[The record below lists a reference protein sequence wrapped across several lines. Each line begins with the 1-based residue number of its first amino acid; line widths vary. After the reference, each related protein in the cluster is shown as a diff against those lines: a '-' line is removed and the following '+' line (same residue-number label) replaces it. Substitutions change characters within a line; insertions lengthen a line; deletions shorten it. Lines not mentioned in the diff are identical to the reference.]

1 MTNDPLRIGISASIM
16 HRDPQRRMYNGRPL
30 LFLEQSMATWLME
43 AGARPYVIPF
53 APEDAPVDVEI
64 ADLVA
69 GLDAVVLQGGV
80 DVAPESYGHGH
91 MADAWPGDA
100 VRDAYEMQLVRACLD
115 LDRPLLGIC
124 RGHQILNITQ
134 GGTLYQDIPTQVAG
148 GVDHV
153 DRSVYEDNVHQI
165 CLVDGSHLAG
175 LYGGRAVG
183 LVNSVH
189 HQAVDELGDGLVV
202 EARSPDDGVVEAIR
216 LDSAKRYAVGVQ
228 WHPEFQHRD
237 DDRLLDR
244 FAVLE
249 DFLEA
254 AAERSRRA

>member
-1 MTNDPLRIGISASIM
+1 M

-53 APEDAPVDVEI
+53 APEHAAVDVDLAE
-64 ADLVA
+64 LVA

-80 DVAPESYGHGH
+80 DVAPESYGQGH
-91 MADAWPGDA
+91 MADQWPGDP
-100 VRDAYEMQLVRACLD
+100 VRDAYEMELVRACLD

-124 RGHQILNITQ
+124 RGHQILNITL

-148 GVDHV
+148 AVDHV
-153 DRSVYEDNVHQI
+153 DRQIYEENIHRV
-165 CLVDGSHLAG
+165 CLVEGSHLAE
-175 LYGGRAVG
+175 LYEGRSVG

-189 HQAVDELGDGLVV
+189 HQAVDELGQGLVV
-202 EARSPDDGVVEAIR
+202 EARSEADGVVEAIR
-216 LDSAKRYAVGVQ
+216 LDSETRYALGVQ

-249 DFLEA
+249 DFLAA
-254 AAERSRRA
+254 AAERAG